1 MTEAAGD
8 LLPTNPF
15 PPVRPDW
22 LARRVEPIIDPDYPV
37 VDPHHHL
44 FDSPMWRYRF
54 DDFLQDLNTGH
65 NVIATVFAE
74 CGAMYK
80 AAGPEARRPLGETE
94 YVTGV
99 AVMAD
104 SGRYGP
110 TRICAGI
117 VGHADLTL
125 GARIADVLEAHI
137 VAGGGRFRG
146 IRHISVYDAS
156 PAIRCTMHLPPAGL
170 LGQSSFREGFARL
183 APLGLSFD
191 AWLYHTQ
198 LPELSRVWGH

>member
-8 LLPTNPF
+8 TQPTNPF
-15 PPVRPDW
+15 PTVRPDW
-22 LARRVEPIIDPDYPV
+22 LARRVEPIIDPDYPI

-54 DDFLQDLNTGH
+54 DDFLEDLNTGH

-80 AAGPEARRPLGETE
+80 AFGPEARRPIGETE
-94 YVTGV
+94 FVTGV
-99 AVMAD
+99 AAMSD

-110 TRICAGI
+110 TQICAGI

-125 GARIADVLEAHI
+125 
-137 VAGGGRFRG
+137 
-146 IRHISVYDAS
+146 SVAS
-156 PAIRCTMHLPPAGL
+156 PTCWKRISSPPAAAFGAFGIFRSTIPVPQFAARHTYRLRGCSDKRVSAKAL
-170 LGQSSFREGFARL
+170 LVWRRSVCHLMRGSTTPSF
-183 APLGLSFD
+183 
-191 AWLYHTQ
+191 Q
-198 LPELSRVWGH
+198 N